1 MSRRFNIL
9 TTLQMSFIIAFFGM
23 NCIVIPAFAD
33 DEAEIRALISRYQ
46 QGYQTKNLEVI
57 RSCFEVL
64 GTVEEAK
71 YKNQFASMES
81 ISLSL
86 GNISIQILTKTPRAF
101 DAQATCDAVI
111 TYTLKGYP
119 TPRKDV
125 QHYTFGLIL
134 KDIIQGIL
142 KEWRIRALD
151 IKGGSMT
158 ETFQPLEVEKEIP
171 SELPERKLID
181 SPRIK
186 EDYSWELEQRMEALR
201 KKKPNEMTEEEFQT
215 YLLIQQ
221 KSLLERQ
228 DSLIDRQNSLIEQH
242 TNRVR
247 KWQIFDVVYR
257 IVPIAMGV
265 VLTIIVLAD

>member
-9 TTLQMSFIIAFFGM
+9 TTLQMSFIIAFLGM
-23 NCIVIPAFAD
+23 NCVVISAFAD
-33 DEAEIRALISRYQ
+33 DEAEIKYLLSRYQ
-46 QGYQTKNLEVI
+46 QGYQTKNLEAI
-57 RSCFEVL
+57 RSCFEAL

-86 GNISIQILTKTPRAF
+86 GNISIQILTQTPRAF

-125 QHYTFGLIL
+125 QHYTFGLIQ
-134 KDIIQGIL
+134 KDIQGTL
-142 KEWRIRALD
+142 KEWRIRSLD
-151 IKGGSMT
+151 IEEGSIT
-158 ETFQPLEVEKEIP
+158 ETFQPLEVEKGILP
-171 SELPERKLID
+171 KLPERKLLD
-181 SPRIK
+181 SLQIK
-186 EDYSWELEQRMEALR
+186 EDYSREAEQRVKALR
-201 KKKPNEMTEEEFQT
+201 KKKPSEMTEEEFQT
-215 YLLIQQ
+215 YLLVQQ
-221 KSLLERQ
+221 NSLME
-228 DSLIDRQNSLIEQH
+228 RQNSLIEKH

-247 KWQIFDVVYR
+247 KWQIFDVAYR

>member
-9 TTLQMSFIIAFFGM
+9 TKLQMSFIIVFFGM
-23 NCIVIPAFAD
+23 NYVVISAFAD
-33 DEAEIRALISRYQ
+33 DEAEIKYLLSLYQ

-57 RSCFEVL
+57 RSCFEAL

-86 GNISIQILTKTPRAF
+86 ENISIQILTQTPRAF

-111 TYTLKGYP
+111 TYTLKGDA
-119 TPRKDV
+119 TPRKAV

-134 KDIIQGIL
+134 KDIQGIL
-142 KEWRIRALD
+142 KEWRIRSLS
-151 IKGGSMT
+151 IEEGSTT
-158 ETFQPLEVEKEIP
+158 ETFQSLDEEKEILP
-171 SELPERKLID
+171 KLPELKLPERKLLD
-181 SPRIK
+181 SLQIK
-186 EDYSWELEQRMEALR
+186 EDYSREAEQRVKALR
-201 KKKPNEMTEEEFQT
+201 QKKPSEMTEEEFQT

-221 KSLLERQ
+221 N
-228 DSLIDRQNSLIEQH
+228 SLIERQNSLIEQH

-247 KWQIFDVVYR
+247 RWQIFDVVYR

>member
-1 MSRRFNIL
+1 
-9 TTLQMSFIIAFFGM
+9 MSFIIAFLGM
-23 NCIVIPAFAD
+23 NCVVVISAFAD
-33 DEAEIRALISRYQ
+33 DEAEIRYLLSRYQ

-57 RSCFEVL
+57 RSCFEAL
-64 GTVEEAK
+64 GTVEEAR

-86 GNISIQILTKTPRAF
+86 ENISMQILTQTPRDY
-101 DAQATCDAVI
+101 DAQATCYAVI

-119 TPRKDV
+119 TPRKDI
-125 QHYTFGLIL
+125 QHYTFGLVL
-134 KDIIQGIL
+134 KEIIQGIL
-142 KEWRIRALD
+142 KEWRIKSLD
-151 IKGGSMT
+151 IKRESMT

-171 SELPERKLID
+171 SKLPERKLID

-186 EDYSWELEQRMEALR
+186 EDYSRGVEQRIEALR

-221 KSLLERQ
+221 NSLIERQ
-228 DSLIDRQNSLIEQH
+228 DSLIERQNSLIDQQNSLIEQH
-242 TNRVR
+242 ANRVR
-247 KWQIFDVVYR
+247 KWQIFDVAYR